1 MQEKKRLHI
10 HFHAVRKL
18 LLTVLLLSFTFSA
31 GYIFGYKGYVSA
43 ANGFPKVTIN
53 RELPAA
59 QKDLNFSLF
68 WKVWDTM
75 QDKYYDKSKL
85 VQSNMVYGAITG
97 MVAAVGD
104 PYSMFL
110 APEQNKLVEDD
121 LHGNFSGVGI
131 EIGFKDSQM
140 AVTAPLPGSPAEK
153 AGVMAGDLIVGIK
166 DEAKKIEQST
176 QSMNLND
183 AVKIIRGPANTKVTL
198 VLVREGTKEAFEV
211 ELTRQTIEVP
221 SVKLDYVGDDKNIA
235 HIKIQKF
242 GAETVG
248 EWNKSVIDVITK
260 LQVNKIIVDVRNN
273 PGGYMEAAITIASD
287 FLDPSQVVVIED
299 HGNGQKIEH
308 KSQPKPG
315 RLKGK
320 KLVILVNGGS
330 ASASEI
336 LSGAMRD
343 DLGVKLVGVK
353 TFGKGTIQEPL
364 TLDDGA
370 GLHVTIAKWLTPKS
384 TWVHGD
390 GLDPDVEVKD
400 NKDKEGD
407 EQLEE
412 AIKVV
417 NGL

>member
-1 MQEKKRLHI
+1 MQEKPKLKLH
-10 HFHAVRKL
+10 FQAVRKL
-18 LLTVLLLSFTFSA
+18 LLSVLLLSFTFSA
-31 GYIFGYKGYVSA
+31 GYVFGYKGYVSA
-43 ANGFPKVTIN
+43 ASGFPKVTIN

-85 VQSNMVYGAITG
+85 VQSNMVYGAIQG

-131 EIGFKDSQM
+131 EIGFKDNQM

-166 DEAKKIEQST
+166 DDAKKISQTT

-183 AVKIIRGPANTKVTL
+183 AVKIIRGTSGTKVTL
-198 VLVREGTKEAFEV
+198 VLVREGTKEPFEV

-221 SVKLDYVGDDKNIA
+221 SVKLDYVGDNKDIA
-235 HIKIQKF
+235 DIKIQKF
-242 GAETVG
+242 GAETVD
-248 EWNKSVIDVITK
+248 EWNKAVIDVLTK
-260 LQVNKIIVDVRNN
+260 PQVNEVIVDVRNN

-287 FLDPSQVVVIED
+287 FLDPNTVVVIED

-308 KSQPKPG
+308 KSAPKSG

-320 KLVILVNGGS
+320 KVVMLVNGGS

-353 TFGKGTIQEPL
+353 SFGKGTIQEPL
-364 TLDDGA
+364 TLDGGA

-384 TWVHGD
+384 TWVHGN

-400 NKDKEGD
+400 DKDKDGD
-407 EQLEE
+407 EQLQE
-412 AIKVV
+412 AIKTVQ
-417 NGL
+417 LL

>member
-1 MQEKKRLHI
+1 MQEKPTLKLH
-10 HFHAVRKL
+10 FKEVRKL
-18 LLTVLLLSFTFSA
+18 VLTVLLLSFTFSA

-43 ANGFPKVTIN
+43 ASGFPKVVIN
-53 RELPAA
+53 REVPAS
-59 QKDLNFSLF
+59 QKELNFSLF

-85 VQSNMVYGAITG
+85 VQSTMVYGAIQG

-110 APEQNKLVEDD
+110 PPEQNKVVEDD

-131 EIGFKDSQM
+131 EIGFKENQM

-153 AGVMAGDLIVGIK
+153 AGVQAGDFIVGIK
-166 DEAKKIEQST
+166 DDTKKIEEST
-176 QSMNLND
+176 QSMNLNE
-183 AVKIIRGPANTKVTL
+183 AVKIIRGPVNTKVTL
-198 VLVREGTKEAFEV
+198 VLVREGSKEPFEV

-221 SVKLDYVGDDKNIA
+221 SVKLDYVGDKKDIA
-235 HIKIQKF
+235 DIKIQKF
-242 GAETVG
+242 GAETVD
-248 EWNKSVIDVITK
+248 EWNKAVIDVIAK
-260 LQVNKIIVDVRNN
+260 PQVNRVIVDVRNN
-273 PGGYMEAAITIASD
+273 PGGYMAAAIDIASD
-287 FLDPSQVVVIED
+287 FLDPNTIVVIED

-308 KSQPKPG
+308 KSAAKPG
-315 RLKGK
+315 RLRGK
-320 KLVILVNGGS
+320 KVVMLVNGGS

-343 DLGVKLVGVK
+343 DLGTKLIGVK
-353 TFGKGTIQEPL
+353 SFGKGTIQEPL

-384 TWVHGD
+384 TWVHGN

-400 NKDKEGD
+400 NKDQEGD
-407 EQLEE
+407 EQLQK
-412 AIKVV
+412 AIEVV

>member
-1 MQEKKRLHI
+1 MQEKPALKLH
-10 HFHAVRKL
+10 FQAVRKL
-18 LLTVLLLSFTFSA
+18 ILTVLLLSFTFSA
-31 GYIFGYKGYVSA
+31 GYLFGYKGFIASA
-43 ANGFPKVTIN
+43 SGYPKVTIN
-53 RELPAA
+53 RELPSA
-59 QKDLNFSLF
+59 QKELNFSLF

-85 VQSNMVYGAITG
+85 VQANMVYGAIQG

-110 APEQNKLVEDD
+110 PPEQNKVVEDD

-131 EIGFKDSQM
+131 EIGFKENQM

-166 DEAKKIEQST
+166 DEAKKISQST

-183 AVKIIRGPANTKVTL
+183 AVKIIRGTSGTKVTL
-198 VLVREGTKEAFEV
+198 VLVREGSKEPFEV

-221 SVKLDYVGDDKNIA
+221 SVKLDYVGESKDIA

-242 GAETVG
+242 GAETVE
-248 EWNKSVIDVITK
+248 EWNKAVVDVITK
-260 LQVNKIIVDVRNN
+260 PQVKDVIVDVRNN
-273 PGGYMEAAITIASD
+273 PGGYMAAAIDIASD
-287 FLDPSQVVVIED
+287 FLSPSQVVVIED

-308 KSQPKPG
+308 KSAAKPG
-315 RLKGK
+315 RLRDK
-320 KLVILVNGGS
+320 KLVILINGGS

-343 DLGVKLVGVK
+343 NLGTKLIGVKS
-353 TFGKGTIQEPL
+353 FGKGTIQEPL

-370 GLHVTIAKWLTPKS
+370 GLHVTIAKWLTPKE
-384 TWVHGD
+384 TWVHGN
-390 GLDPDVEVKD
+390 GFDPDVEVKD
-400 NKDKEGD
+400 DKDKEGD
-407 EQLEE
+407 EQLQK
-412 AIKVV
+412 AIEVV
-417 NGL
+417 QGL

>member
-1 MQEKKRLHI
+1 MQEKPTLKLH
-10 HFHAVRKL
+10 FQAVRKL
-18 LLTVLLLSFTFSA
+18 LLFVLLLSFTFSL
-31 GYIFGYKGYVSA
+31 GYVFGYKGFVASA
-43 ANGFPKVTIN
+43 QGYPKVTIS
-53 RELPAA
+53 REVPTA
-59 QKDLNFSLF
+59 QKDLNFNLF

-97 MVAAVGD
+97 MVASIGD

-110 APEQNKLVEDD
+110 VPEQNKVVEDD

-131 EIGFKDSQM
+131 EIGFKDTQM

-153 AGVMAGDLIVGIK
+153 AGVQAGDLIIGIK
-166 DEAKKIEQST
+166 DAAKKIEQST
-176 QSMNLND
+176 QSMNLSE

-198 VLVREGTKEAFEV
+198 VLVREGSKEPFEV

-221 SVKLDYVGDDKNIA
+221 SIKLDYVGENKNIA

-242 GAETVG
+242 GSETVG
-248 EWNKSVIDVITK
+248 EWNKAVIEIITK
-260 LQVNKIIVDVRNN
+260 PDVSHVIVDVRNN
-273 PGGYMEAAITIASD
+273 PGGYMAAAIDIASD
-287 FLDPSQVVVIED
+287 FLSPSQVVVIED

-308 KSQPKPG
+308 KSAAKPG

-320 KLVILVNGGS
+320 KVVMLVNGGS

-343 DLGVKLVGVK
+343 DLGTKLVGVK
-353 TFGKGTIQEPL
+353 SFGKGTIQEPL

-370 GLHVTIAKWLTPKS
+370 GLHVTIAKWLTPKE
-384 TWVHGD
+384 TWVHGE
-390 GLDPDVEVKD
+390 GLTPDVEVKD
-400 NKDKEGD
+400 DKDKEGD

-417 NGL
+417 SGL